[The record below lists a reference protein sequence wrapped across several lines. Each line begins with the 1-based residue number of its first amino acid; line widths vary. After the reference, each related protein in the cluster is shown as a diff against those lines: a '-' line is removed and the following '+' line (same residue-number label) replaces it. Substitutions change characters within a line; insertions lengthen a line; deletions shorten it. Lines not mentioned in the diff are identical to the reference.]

1 MHIFVME
8 ICIGVFY
15 RPKGEIMEENAKVRQ
30 TLCLKNRECL
40 ELDGILHVE
49 SFAEDALTL
58 STKAGRIT
66 VEGEN
71 LKIEDLSKGEGKI
84 LVTGRIDAFYY
95 TDGAEEKRGFFG
107 KIFR

>member
-1 MHIFVME
+1 
-8 ICIGVFY
+8 
-15 RPKGEIMEENAKVRQ
+15 MEENAKVRQ

-49 SFAEDALTL
+49 SFAEDALAL